1 MLKIN
6 GVALSDKQ
14 ITVLRE
20 GLEEAIKSVGI
31 DIDTIKRNLEEPEI
45 RSKYIDIIN
54 KTFDID
60 IENQETNTVIEIDKE
75 FWYY

>member
-75 FWYY
+75 F

>member
-20 GLEEAIKSVGI
+20 VLEEAIKSVGI

-75 FWYY
+75 F